1 MKKLIVTVVLTFVVW
16 VLCGS
21 MIGATQVCASEEEEV
36 ATTEENTSA
45 NTETNGWVEENG
57 QLKYYENGEYLTGLQ
72 NIDDCVY
79 YFSEEGYMQ
88 TKCWQTV
95 DSKTYYFGKNGKAK
109 TGLVKINGSRYY
121 FNSSCVMVKKTW
133 KKVNG
138 KKYYFTK
145 NGKAAT
151 GLKKIKG
158 SYYYFS
164 KKGVMY
170 QKKWVYVKGY
180 KRYFGKSGKML
191 SDVDSVLGK
200 QSSYYIVV
208 NKGTNVVTV
217 YAKDGNK
224 GYTIPVKSFICS
236 TGSATPTGTFKTSA
250 KYRWR
255 ALYGPC
261 YGQWCTRITGH
272 ILFHSVPYYTQN
284 NNDLEVEE
292 YNLLGTSASMG
303 CVRVTAENA
312 KWIYDNCRTNTTVKI
327 INGTSSDDP
336 ISVEKADTLASGHTW
351 DPTDPNMAYKCE
363 KNGCH

>member
-1 MKKLIVTVVLTFVVW
+1 MKKLIVAIVATFVAC

-21 MIGATQVCASEEEEV
+21 LLGVAQVSAC
-36 ATTEENTSA
+36 EENEAAITAELTATS
-45 NTETNGWVEENG
+45 TKKNGWVEKNG
-57 QLKYYENGEYLTGLQ
+57 KLRYYKNGEYVTGLKK
-72 NIDDCVY
+72 IGDY
-79 YFSEEGYMQ
+79 KYFFSKKGYMQ
-88 TKCWQTV
+88 TNCWKNV
-95 DSKTYYFGKNGKAK
+95 GDRRFYFGDDGKAK
-109 TGLVKINGSRYY
+109 TGLVKIDGKRFY
-121 FNSSCVMVKKTW
+121 FNSSCVMVRSSWKT
-133 KKVNG
+133 VNG
-138 KKYYFTK
+138 KRYYFMS

-151 GLKKIKG
+151 GLKKIG
-158 SYYYFS
+158 SSYYYFS
-164 KKGVMY
+164 NKGVMY
-170 QKKWVYVKGY
+170 QEKWVYVKGY
-180 KRYFGKSGKML
+180 KRYFGENGKMS
-191 SDVDSVLGK
+191 SDVDSVLGT

-217 YAKDGNK
+217 YAKDGDK

-236 TGSATPTGTFKTSA
+236 TGASTPIGTFKTSD

-284 NNDLEVEE
+284 NNDLEVDE

-312 KWIYDNCRTNTTVKI
+312 KWIYDNCSKNTTVKI

-336 ISVEKADTLASGHTW
+336 ISVKKAVTLASGHTW

-363 KNGCH
+363 ENGCH